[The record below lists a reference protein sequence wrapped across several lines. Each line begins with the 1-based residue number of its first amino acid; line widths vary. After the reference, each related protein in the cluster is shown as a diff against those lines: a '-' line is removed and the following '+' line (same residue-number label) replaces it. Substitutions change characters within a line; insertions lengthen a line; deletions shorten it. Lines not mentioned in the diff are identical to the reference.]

1 MHDRDWTRL
10 DRHRAS
16 PPAWLLSVA
25 IHAALVLAIG
35 FTLRMV
41 APGAAEQPVRTVG
54 IVLKHSAED
63 GTTYAGE
70 DDRADA
76 TLAAEAVSRAT
87 ADATLAALPEQ
98 QSVPDPTAALPGKV
112 DVIGPGAI
120 GMSGAGIGSDPTR
133 GGGGQPRGT
142 PGGKAR
148 VGVFGVVGEGRKF
161 IYVFDRSTS
170 MAEGGRLAAAKA
182 ELIRSLDALQSTHQ
196 FQIIFFHH
204 RQRVFDLAGAQRRIP
219 FATER
224 MKRMAAAF
232 VASITAAGSTNR
244 FDALRLAVAMRPD
257 VVFFLTDDD
266 NPMSAGELDLIR
278 TRNRGVSSINTIEFG
293 YGPAPGGEN
302 FLLRLA
308 RQNGG
313 KYVYINASNLLG
325 NGSR

>member
-133 GGGGQPRGT
+133 GGGH
-142 PGGKAR
+142 
-148 VGVFGVVGEGRKF
+148 
-161 IYVFDRSTS
+161 
-170 MAEGGRLAAAKA
+170 
-182 ELIRSLDALQSTHQ
+182 SL
-196 FQIIFFHH
+196 
-204 RQRVFDLAGAQRRIP
+204 QRR
-219 FATER
+219 
-224 MKRMAAAF
+224 
-232 VASITAAGSTNR
+232 
-244 FDALRLAVAMRPD
+244 
-257 VVFFLTDDD
+257 
-266 NPMSAGELDLIR
+266 
-278 TRNRGVSSINTIEFG
+278 
-293 YGPAPGGEN
+293 
-302 FLLRLA
+302 
-308 RQNGG
+308 
-313 KYVYINASNLLG
+313 
-325 NGSR
+325 